1 MAHVDSSAAE
11 RPDLAI
17 FLPSYA
23 GGGAERVALFAAQAL
38 TDAGMRV
45 DLVVACGRGELRD
58 VPLPG
63 VNKVELGAVT
73 EFLSARGWV
82 RYLKRVRPRCAMSI
96 VHTSNFSSGIGKL
109 LVPDVPVIVS
119 QHLALRCDPSNQWWF
134 RRWFGLGPERFLYRH
149 VERVTGVSQ
158 GLADECAKA
167 FDLPPHKVMALPN
180 PRHEQAAP
188 LEITAER
195 KPMFEKPVLLAVG
208 RLTHQKDYGMLLR
221 AFADVSSQR
230 DLNLVILGDGPER
243 ASLEAQARALGL
255 SERVFFPGFVDN
267 AESFMRRAR
276 LFVMSSRNEGLPMVL
291 IEALAAGTAIVSTD
305 CPFGP
310 HELLDGGRL
319 GRLTRVGDAESLV
332 AAIDAELD
340 EPDVGHDARRAER
353 TEWLQQ
359 FEPEVIAARY
369 LKLIQDVTAE
379 AGSA

>member
-1 MAHVDSSAAE
+1 MSHVDSSAAQ

-17 FLPSYA
+17 FIPSYA

-73 EFLSARGWV
+73 EILSAPGWV

-119 QHLALRCDPSNQWWF
+119 QHLALRCNRSNQWWF
-134 RRWFGLGPERFLYRH
+134 RRWFGLGPERFVYRH

-158 GLADECAKA
+158 GLADECAEV
-167 FDLPPHKVMALPN
+167 FDLPPHKVLALPN

-188 LEITAER
+188 LEITAEQE
-195 KPMFEKPVLLAVG
+195 PMFEKPVLLSVG

-221 AFADVSSQR
+221 AFADVSSRR

-255 SERVFFPGFVDN
+255 SQRVFFPGFVDN

-310 HELLDGGRL
+310 QELLDGGRL
-319 GRLTRVGDAESLV
+319 GRLTPVGDAERLA
-332 AAIDAELD
+332 AAIEAELD

-353 TEWLQQ
+353 AEWLQQ
-359 FEPEVIAARY
+359 FEPETITARY
-369 LKLIQDVTAE
+369 LELIRDVIAE
-379 AGSA
+379 AGST